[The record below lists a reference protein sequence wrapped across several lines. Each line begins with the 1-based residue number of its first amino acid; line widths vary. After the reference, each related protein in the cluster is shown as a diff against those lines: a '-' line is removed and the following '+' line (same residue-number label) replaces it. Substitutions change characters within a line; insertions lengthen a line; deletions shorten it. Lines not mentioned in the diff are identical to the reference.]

1 MKEIYLCDD
10 DNAVRCQIQTALER
24 KILAENYDMK
34 VAASVPTA
42 QELLA
47 GLERGRQGIYFL
59 DVELKDE
66 AWDGFSLGQARS
78 PWGLRQPGVWR
89 RYTIAFSLSGRRPG
103 RPSPFGRET
112 WCAMFPWRTFSIL
125 RPPPLP
131 TMSFSIPW
139 AAGWIFW
146 AA

>member
-59 DVELKDE
+59 EVELKDGE
-66 AWDGFSLGQARS
+66 
-78 PWGLRQPGVWR
+78 
-89 RYTIAFSLSGRRPG
+89 
-103 RPSPFGRET
+103 
-112 WCAMFPWRTFSIL
+112 
-125 RPPPLP
+125 
-131 TMSFSIPW
+131 
-139 AAGWIFW
+139 
-146 AA
+146 